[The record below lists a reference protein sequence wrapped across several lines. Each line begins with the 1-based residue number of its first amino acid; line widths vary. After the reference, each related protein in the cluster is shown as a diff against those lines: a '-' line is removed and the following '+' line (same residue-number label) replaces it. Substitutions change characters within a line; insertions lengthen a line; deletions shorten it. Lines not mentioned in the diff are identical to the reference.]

1 MISNEVLN
9 ALCVGAFLLILLAIV
24 IVIILTLKPFKY
36 EKKDEGGNTCLTI
49 TAMRQIDKIII
60 VVTNNKEKMTFERKR
75 IKKGQRIDFVFPT
88 SKKPIKLIV
97 EVDNNY
103 QRVFDV

>member
-1 MISNEVLN
+1 MIDGLILN
-9 ALCVGAFLLILLAIV
+9 VLCVGALLLILLV
-24 IVIILTLKPFKY
+24 IVILIILTSKPFKY
-36 EKKDEGGNTCLTI
+36 EKKQEGDNTCLTV
-49 TAMRQIDKIII
+49 TAMREIER
-60 VVTNNKEKMTFERKR
+60 VMVMVTNNKEKMTFERKR

-97 EVDNNY
+97 EVDGNH